1 MTSGSIQEVF
11 KRLVAVLDETME
23 GASADWSYFVDKS
36 PDSGLFNSLISLS
49 AEDASRAWAGTSIAA
64 HAYHIIF
71 TMSDAVACL
80 EGDRAVRDWRE
91 SWQVSSVDAAAWTKM
106 QENMRNGYKKLRN
119 TIQSKASWE
128 SEAMGDAIG
137 VVAHLAF
144 HFGAIRQKLAL
155 RRIG

>member
-1 MTSGSIQEVF
+1 
-11 KRLVAVLDETME
+11 
-23 GASADWSYFVDKS
+23 
-36 PDSGLFNSLISLS
+36 
-49 AEDASRAWAGTSIAA
+49 
-64 HAYHIIF
+64 
-71 TMSDAVACL
+71 MSDAVACL